1 MSEYID
7 ECPDYNVTNK
17 TSLEALEDV
26 KIAPNFMG
34 GNRKYLCFTQSSSPF
49 LKDITIIEKE
59 LKALEIIKRNPY
71 HLICIYLY
79 NTYDAYASS
88 CFKHDDNY
96 YTEEEFNFLKEVM
109 LGGK

>member
-17 TSLEALEDV
+17 TSFEALEDV

-49 LKDITIIEKE
+49 LKDIALIEKDLKRLVNFDKLLKKYEIKSIEE
-59 LKALEIIKRNPY
+59 LEEIIAD
-71 HLICIYLY
+71 
-79 NTYDAYASS
+79 YDDM
-88 CFKHDDNY
+88 CKDIVEMTFREKV
-96 YTEEEFNFLKEVM
+96 EIR
-109 LGGK
+109 